1 MAKGDEM
8 IYVLNFDKR
17 FRFVTLKISARIV
30 SMKISA
36 EEIKKIALLSRLEVK
51 EDQMETVGKQLNDIL
66 SYMDLLSQVD
76 VTDVKPTAHAVSMSN
91 VMRDDVPQPSLANEK
106 ALQNAPEQ
114 ADGYFKVPKVIQ
126 D

>member
-1 MAKGDEM
+1 
-8 IYVLNFDKR
+8 
-17 FRFVTLKISARIV
+17 
-30 SMKISA
+30 MKISA

-91 VMRDDVPQPSLANEK
+91 VMRDDVPSRHWPMKKRFRMRRNRLMAISKFRKSSRINREA
-106 ALQNAPEQ
+106 
-114 ADGYFKVPKVIQ
+114 YVC
-126 D
+126 

>member
-1 MAKGDEM
+1 
-8 IYVLNFDKR
+8 
-17 FRFVTLKISARIV
+17 
-30 SMKISA
+30 MKISA

-91 VMRDDVPQPSLANEK
+91 VMSDDVPQP
-106 ALQNAPEQ
+106 
-114 ADGYFKVPKVIQ
+114 
-126 D
+126 